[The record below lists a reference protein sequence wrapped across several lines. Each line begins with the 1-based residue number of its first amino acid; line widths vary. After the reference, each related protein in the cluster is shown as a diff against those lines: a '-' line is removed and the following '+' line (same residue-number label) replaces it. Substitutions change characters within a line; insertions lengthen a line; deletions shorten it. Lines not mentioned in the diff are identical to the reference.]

1 MNIIKH
7 ITSIFILAMTL
18 FVHGQDAV
26 HNYGNIQVHES
37 AMVGFHMDVINDG
50 TFDENLGL
58 VGFYNEERT
67 LSISGAFSPV
77 FYDTEVSI
85 ENGLYLDI
93 PVEIKNNFN
102 FINGNLYT
110 PKDRSNA
117 YLKFS
122 ENSFFVGEGNHTKV
136 DGYVSAENK
145 ENFTFPVGDEDRI
158 RSLSI
163 STAES
168 QNAFKCA
175 YFFENPN
182 SPLSLEDNFNTS
194 TLDLNVSGVSDREF
208 WRLEGHAPVNA
219 TLSWDDFSNIGALG
233 EYISD
238 LTVVGWSKKQ
248 MKWINLGN
256 TALEGSFSSGS
267 ITSETFIPNEYEI
280 ITIGGAIDINETLTT
295 IELGNY
301 FLTPNGDG
309 KNDFLVID
317 GIAESPNNLLQIF
330 NRYGVLVYYKENYND
345 EFEGLSNRDMV
356 VKGNIGLPSGVY
368 FYIIALKD
376 LKIRHQGYLYLSQ
389 TVKN

>member
-1 MNIIKH
+1 MNTIKY
-7 ITSIFILAMTL
+7 ITTIFILAVTL
-18 FVHGQDAV
+18 LGHSQDAV
-26 HNYGNIQVHES
+26 HNYGNMQVHES

-58 VGFYNEERT
+58 VGFYNEEKT

-85 ENGLYLDI
+85 EDGLYLDI

-110 PKDRSNA
+110 PKDRSSA

-122 ENSFFVGEGNHTKV
+122 ENSFFVGEGNRTKV

-163 STAES
+163 STTES
-168 QNAFKCA
+168 QNTFKCA

-182 SPLSLEDNFNTS
+182 SPLSMDNNFNTS
-194 TLDLNVSGVSDREF
+194 TLDLNVSGVSDKEF
-208 WRLEGHAPVNA
+208 WRLEGYAPVNA
-219 TLSWDDFSNIGALG
+219 TLSWDDYSNIGGLG

-248 MKWINLGN
+248 LKWMNLGN

-267 ITSETFIPNEYEI
+267 ITSATFIPNEYEI
-280 ITIGGAIDINETLTT
+280 ITIGGAIDMNETLTT

-368 FYIIALKD
+368 FYIIVLKD

>member
-1 MNIIKH
+1 MNIIKY
-7 ITSIFILAMTL
+7 ITIIFIQAVTL
-18 FVHGQDAV
+18 FAHSQDAV
-26 HNYGNIQVHES
+26 HNYGNMQVHES

-85 ENGLYLDI
+85 EDGLYLDI

-122 ENSFFVGEGNHTKV
+122 GNSFFVGEGNLTKV

-163 STAES
+163 STTEPK
-168 QNAFKCA
+168 NTFKCA

-182 SPLSLEDNFNTS
+182 SPLSLDNNFNTS
-194 TLDLNVSGVSDREF
+194 TLDLNVSGVSDKEF
-208 WRLEGHAPVNA
+208 WRLEGYAPVNA
-219 TLSWDDFSNIGALG
+219 TLSWDDYSNIGGLG

-248 MKWINLGN
+248 LKWMNLGN

-267 ITSETFIPNEYEI
+267 ITSATFIPNEYEI
-280 ITIGGAIDINETLTT
+280 ITIGGAIDMNETLTT

-309 KNDFLVID
+309 KNDYLVID

-389 TVKN
+389 TVNN

>member
-1 MNIIKH
+1 MNTIKY
-7 ITSIFILAMTL
+7 ITTIFILAVTL
-18 FVHGQDAV
+18 LGHSQDAV
-26 HNYGNIQVHES
+26 HNYGNMQVHES

-85 ENGLYLDI
+85 EDGLYLDI

-110 PKDRSNA
+110 PKDRSSA

-122 ENSFFVGEGNHTKV
+122 ENSFFVGEGNRTKV

-163 STAES
+163 STTES
-168 QNAFKCA
+168 QNTFKCA

-182 SPLSLEDNFNTS
+182 SPLSMDNNFNTS
-194 TLDLNVSGVSDREF
+194 TLDLNVSGVSDKEF
-208 WRLEGHAPVNA
+208 WRLEGYAPVNA
-219 TLSWDDFSNIGALG
+219 TLSWDDYSNIGGLG

-248 MKWINLGN
+248 LKWMNLGN

-267 ITSETFIPNEYEI
+267 ITSATFIPNEYEI
-280 ITIGGAIDINETLTT
+280 ITIGGAIDMNETLTT

-368 FYIIALKD
+368 FYIIVLKD

>member
-1 MNIIKH
+1 MKTIRQIV
-7 ITSIFILAMTL
+7 SILVLAATL
-18 FVHGQDAV
+18 FAHSQDAV
-26 HNYGNIQVHES
+26 HNYGNMQVHES

-58 VGFYNEERT
+58 VGFYNEEKT

-77 FYDTEVSI
+77 FYDTEVSV
-85 ENGLYLDI
+85 EDGLYLDI

-117 YLKFS
+117 YLKFT
-122 ENSFFVGEGNHTKV
+122 EDSFYVGEGNKTKI
-136 DGYVSAENK
+136 DGYASTENK
-145 ENFTFPVGDEDRI
+145 DTFTFPVGDGDRI
-158 RSLSI
+158 RPLSI
-163 STAES
+163 ATSEP
-168 QNAFKCA
+168 QNFYKCA
-175 YFFENPN
+175 YFYEDPN
-182 SPLSLEDNFNTS
+182 NPLSFDTTFSTENKDINVLEVSS
-194 TLDLNVSGVSDREF
+194 TEF
-208 WRLEGHAPVNA
+208 WRLEGDSPVNA
-219 TLSWDDFSNIGALG
+219 TLSWDENSDIESLG
-233 EYISD
+233 EYTSD
-238 LTVVGWSKKQ
+238 LTVAGWSKSLK
-248 MKWINLGN
+248 KWTNLGN
-256 TALEGSFSSGS
+256 TALKGSNDSGY
-267 ITSETFIPNEYEI
+267 ITSEPFIPDEYEI
-280 ITIGGAIDINETLTT
+280 ITIGGAIDLNETLST

-368 FYIIALKD
+368 FYIIVLKD